1 MKRAR
6 ILFVDDEVAIL
17 HGLRDYLR
25 KERHRWEVVFV
36 ASGQQAL
43 DELLKGS
50 FDLVITDM
58 RMPGMDGADLLA
70 KVKELYPAA
79 ARMVLSGQA
88 AREAVLRAMPLAQQ
102 FLAKPC
108 EAPEVQAVIER
119 TFGLKT
125 LLANERIRGIV
136 GTLESLPSVPK
147 TYMELTAAAAQ
158 HDSTIG
164 DLADIVERDPATSA
178 KVLQLVN
185 SAYFGGQQRVSSIRG
200 AVSYLGVDLVK
211 GLALA
216 SSTFSTA
223 VHVPVEGFSLEELR
237 DSSLLVAQV
246 ARRLVANPKLRDE
259 SFTTGLIHDVGKIVM
274 AMGMPAEYSRVAP
287 EAASSGLSTHLVEQE
302 IFGVSHAEV
311 GAYLL
316 GLWGLPFSIV
326 EAVAYHHRPSAV
338 LEGDCELL
346 ATVHAADA
354 LVDARQG
361 ALDAAFLSAK
371 GFDSRLP
378 HWRAIAAEE
387 AGREVVT

>member
-6 ILFVDDEVAIL
+6 ILFVDDEVAVL
-17 HGLRDYLR
+17 QGLRDFLR

-36 ASGQQAL
+36 STGQHAL
-43 DELLKGS
+43 DELAKAP

-88 AREAVLRAMPLAQQ
+88 SREAVLRAMPLAQQ

-119 TFGLKT
+119 TFGLKA
-125 LLANERIRGIV
+125 LLANERILGII

-147 TYMELTAAAAQ
+147 TYLELTATAAQ
-158 HDSTIG
+158 QTSTIA

-185 SAYFGGQQRVSSIRG
+185 SAYFGGQQRATSIRG

-223 VHVPVEGFSLEELR
+223 ENLSVEGFSLEELR
-237 DSSLLVAQV
+237 SSSLLVAQV
-246 ARRLVANPKLRDE
+246 ARRLVVNQKLRDE
-259 SFTTGLIHDVGKIVM
+259 AFTTGLIHDVGKIVM
-274 AMGMPAEYSRVAP
+274 AIGLPAEYSRVAA
-287 EAASSGLSTHLVEQE
+287 EAARSGLSTHLVEHE

-326 EAVAYHHRPSAV
+326 EAVAYHHRPGAV

-346 ATVHAADA
+346 AAVHAADA
-354 LVDARQG
+354 LVDSRGVAVDKNFL
-361 ALDAAFLSAK
+361 ALK

-378 HWRAIAAEE
+378 QWQAIAAQE
-387 AGREVVT
+387 AARGVAA

>member
-1 MKRAR
+1 MSRSR
-6 ILFVDDEVAIL
+6 ILFVDDEVAVL
-17 HGLRDYLR
+17 QGLRDYLR
-25 KERHRWEVVFV
+25 KERHRWEVVFA

-43 DELLKGS
+43 EELDKAP

-70 KVKELYPAA
+70 RVKELYPAA

-119 TFGLKT
+119 TFGLKA
-125 LLANERIRGIV
+125 LLANERIRCIIGA
-136 GTLESLPSVPK
+136 LESLPSVPK

-185 SAYFGGQQRVSSIRG
+185 SAYFGGQQRATSIRG

-223 VHVPVEGFSLEELR
+223 EHLCVAGFSLEELR
-237 DSSLLVAQV
+237 SSSLLVAQV
-246 ARRLVANPKLRDE
+246 ARRLVGNPKLRDE
-259 SFTTGLIHDVGKIVM
+259 AFTTGLIHDVGKIVM
-274 AMGMPAEYSRVAP
+274 AVGLPAEYSRVAA
-287 EAASSGLSTHLVEQE
+287 EVARSGLSTFLVEQE

-326 EAVAYHHRPSAV
+326 EAVAYHHRPGAV
-338 LEGDCELL
+338 PEGDCELL
-346 ATVHAADA
+346 AVVHAADA
-354 LVDARQG
+354 LVDSRQG
-361 ALDAAFLSAK
+361 TLDKAFLSLK

-378 HWRAIAAEE
+378 RWQAIATEE
-387 AGREVVT
+387 AAGRVAT

>member
-1 MKRAR
+1 MTRSR
-6 ILFVDDEVAIL
+6 ILFVDDEVAVL
-17 HGLRDYLR
+17 QGLRDYLR
-25 KERHRWEVVFV
+25 KDRHRWEVVFI
-36 ASGQQAL
+36 ASGQLAL
-43 DELLKGS
+43 EELAKAP

-88 AREAVLRAMPLAQQ
+88 DREAVLRAMPLAQQ

-108 EAPEVQAVIER
+108 EAPVVQAIIER
-119 TFGLKT
+119 TFGLRD
-125 LLANERIRGIV
+125 LLANERIRGII
-136 GTLESLPSVPK
+136 GSLESLPSVPK
-147 TYMELTAAAAQ
+147 TYLELTAAAAQ
-158 HDSTIG
+158 KDSTIG
-164 DLADIVERDPATSA
+164 ELADIVERDPATSA

-185 SAYFGGQQRVSSIRG
+185 SAYFGGQQRAASIRG

-223 VHVPVEGFSLEELR
+223 EHLSVEGFSLEELR
-237 DSSLLVAQV
+237 STSLLVAQV
-246 ARRLVANPKLRDE
+246 ARRIVDKPKLRDE
-259 SFTTGLIHDVGKIVM
+259 AFTTGLIHDVGKIVM
-274 AMGMPAEYSRVAP
+274 AVGMPAEYSRVAA
-287 EAASSGLSTHLVEQE
+287 EAARSGLPVHLVEQE

-326 EAVAYHHRPSAV
+326 EAVAYHHRPAAV
-338 LEGDCELL
+338 PEGDCELL
-346 ATVHAADA
+346 AAVHAADA
-354 LVDARQG
+354 LVDARG
-361 ALDAAFLSAK
+361 PALDKVFLANK

-378 HWRAIAAEE
+378 QWQAIAAVE
-387 AGREVVT
+387 AARGAAA